1 MEDETMARRVLP
13 KLEIADADRER
24 LVSWTR
30 RQKTGQALALRSRI
44 ILACAEGHKNIQ
56 VAKQERT
63 TNATVGK
70 WRQRYVEFG
79 IDGLMDEP
87 RPGAPRTIS
96 DKIVE
101 EIVTKTLE
109 SQPAGMT
116 HWSTREMS
124 KNMGVSRESV
134 RRVWQAFRLKP
145 HREGTFKISKD
156 PLLVDK
162 VRDIVGLYL
171 NPPERALVLSVD
183 EKSQI
188 QALDRTQ
195 TLLPMQ
201 PGRMA
206 LRTHD
211 YKRHGTTSLFAALD
225 VATGKVIGTCMNRH
239 RSKEFIS
246 FLDKIDASVPNN
258 LDVHLILDN
267 YSTHKT
273 PAVKRWLNKHPRFHQ
288 HFTPTRGSWLNQVE
302 RWFSGLSNKALRR
315 SVHRSV
321 KELISA
327 IDEYVRVS
335 NATAKPYRW
344 MKTATEILDSMKRFC
359 DLTLSA
365 HLPRTSV
372 SGH

>member
-1 MEDETMARRVLP
+1 MEDESMARRILP
-13 KLEIADADRER
+13 EVDITEADRER
-24 LVSWTR
+24 LIMWTR
-30 RQKTGQALALRSRI
+30 RQKSGQALALRSRI
-44 ILACAEGHKNIQ
+44 ILACAEGHKNTQ

-70 WRQRYVEFG
+70 WRQRYVDNG

-96 DKIVE
+96 DLRVE

-124 KNMGVSRESV
+124 KKMGISRESV
-134 RRVWQAFRLKP
+134 RRIWKAFRLKP
-145 HREGTFKISKD
+145 HRESTFKISKD

-162 VRDIVGLYL
+162 IRDIVGLYL

-195 TLLPMQ
+195 TILPMQ
-201 PGRMA
+201 PGRIAM
-206 LRTHD
+206 RTHD

-225 VATGKVIGTCMNRH
+225 VATGKVIGSCMDRH
-239 RSKEFIS
+239 RSREFIK
-246 FLDKIDASVPNN
+246 FLNQIDNSVPGD
-258 LDVHLILDN
+258 LEVHLILDN

-273 PAVKRWLNKHPRFHQ
+273 PAVKRWLTKHPRFHQ
-288 HFTPTRGSWLNQVE
+288 HFTPVGGSWLNQVE
-302 RWFSGLSNKALRR
+302 RWFSGLTNKALRR
-315 SVHRSV
+315 GVHRSV
-321 KELISA
+321 KELIAA
-327 IDEYVRVS
+327 IENYTMAS

-344 MKTATEILDSMKRFC
+344 MKTATEILDSMRRFC
-359 DLTLSA
+359 EITNRA
-365 HLPRTSV
+365 HLS
-372 SGH
+372 

>member
-1 MEDETMARRVLP
+1 MARRKLP
-13 KLEIADADRER
+13 ELKISESDRER
-24 LVSWTR
+24 LILWTR
-30 RQKTGQALALRSRI
+30 RQKSGQALALRSRI
-44 ILACAEGHKNIQ
+44 ILACSEGHKNIQ

-70 WRQRYVEFG
+70 WRQRYVDKG
-79 IDGLMDEP
+79 IDGLMDEE

-96 DKIVE
+96 DVQVE
-101 EIVTKTLE
+101 EIVTITLE
-109 SQPAGMT
+109 SQPVGMT

-124 KNMGVSRESV
+124 KKMGVSRESV
-134 RRVWQAFRLKP
+134 RRIWKAFRLKP
-145 HREGTFKISKD
+145 HRESTFKISKD

-195 TLLPMQ
+195 TILPMQ
-201 PGRMA
+201 PGRIAM
-206 LRTHD
+206 RTHD
-211 YKRHGTTSLFAALD
+211 YKRHGTTTLFAALD
-225 VATGKVIGTCMNRH
+225 VATGKVIGSCMDRH
-239 RSKEFIS
+239 RSKEYIS
-246 FLDKIDASVPNN
+246 FLNQIDKSVPSN

-273 PAVKRWLNKHPRFHQ
+273 PSVKRWLTKHPRFHQ
-288 HFTPTRGSWLNQVE
+288 HFTPVGGSWLNQVE
-302 RWFSGLSNKALRR
+302 RWFSGLTNKALRR
-315 SVHRSV
+315 GVHRSV
-321 KELISA
+321 KELIAA
-327 IDEYVRVS
+327 IENYTMTS

-344 MKTATEILDSMKRFC
+344 TKTATDILDSMKRFC
-359 DLTLSA
+359 EVTNRA
-365 HLPRTSV
+365 HLSETSG

>member
-1 MEDETMARRVLP
+1 MRGRLLA
-13 KLEIADADRER
+13 KLTISDADRER
-24 LVSWTR
+24 LESWVR
-30 RQKTGQALALRSRI
+30 RQTTGQALALRARI
-44 ILACAEGHKNIQ
+44 ILACAEGKMNIK

-70 WRQRYVEFG
+70 WRRRFLESG
-79 IDGLMDEP
+79 IDGLLDEH

-96 DKIVE
+96 DKAVE
-101 EIVTKTLE
+101 SIVTTTLE
-109 SQPAGMT
+109 SQPEGMT
-116 HWSTREMS
+116 HWSTREMA
-124 KNMGVSRESV
+124 KKMGISRETV
-134 RRVWQAFRLKP
+134 RRIWQAFQLKP
-145 HREGTFKISKD
+145 HRESTFKISKD
-156 PLLVDK
+156 PLLIDK

-201 PGRMA
+201 PGRIA

-225 VATGKVIGTCMNRH
+225 VATGKVIGDCMDRH
-239 RSKEFIS
+239 RSKEFIK
-246 FLDKIDASVPNN
+246 FLNKIDTSIPND

-273 PAVKRWLNKHPRFHQ
+273 PAVKRWLNSHPRYHM
-288 HFTPTRGSWLNQVE
+288 HFTPVGGSWLNQVE
-302 RWFSGLSNKALRR
+302 RWFAGLTNKALRR
-315 SVHRSV
+315 GVHRSV
-321 KELISA
+321 KELIAA
-327 IDEYVRVS
+327 IEEYTKVS
-335 NATAKPYRW
+335 NSNAKPYRW
-344 MKTATEILDSMKRFC
+344 VKTATDILDSMKRFC
-359 DLTLSA
+359 EVTLQA
-365 HLPRTSV
+365 HLPSTSV